1 MRKILFII
9 ICLFS
14 TVTLASCAKKTTT
27 TKERKETIT
36 ILESDLENQICDVAS
51 FLDGATFCVL
61 NYSSTESEDASSLGS
76 GVIYKREINSNNTYT
91 YYLVT
96 NRHVII
102 DGEKFK
108 VYSSNGSTLTANR
121 LGYSET
127 YDIGV
132 LTFTSY
138 EKYNVVPFADIDDVK
153 QGELCFAM
161 GTPIRQSYVN
171 TFTRG
176 NVSGIRKDRIQHTAD
191 INSGN
196 SGGPLVNL
204 NGELIGINVSKL
216 STNSQGQ
223 ADIDGMCFAI
233 RVDLVMDAIDEI
245 EGNND
250 AVINPVLGMT
260 VVDVNNVTVFKYDTF
275 DDFWNALKQEFKD
288 LYKDKYS
295 DEFLEEKFESLYG
308 SQKNDYH
315 DRYDDL
321 HAYNTYLDS
330 NIQKGMFVRDIVD
343 GSVCDAAGIKIGDVV
358 IGINDITVESQT
370 DFSKEFFKNGIGA
383 TIKVVINRQGETLTL
398 NITL

>member
-1 MRKILFII
+1 MRKVLFII

-14 TVTLASCAKKTTT
+14 IVSLASCGKKTTT
-27 TKERKETIT
+27 KEKKETIT

-61 NYSSTESEDASSLGS
+61 NYSSSESENASSLGS
-76 GVIYKREINSNNTYT
+76 GVIYKREINANNTYT

-108 VYSSNGSTLTANR
+108 VYTSDGSTLTANR

-138 EKYNVVPFADIDDVK
+138 EKYNVVPFANIDDVK

-161 GTPIRQSYVN
+161 GTPLYQSYVN

-176 NVSGIRKDRIQHTAD
+176 NVSGIRDERIQHTAD
-191 INSGN
+191 INAGN

-204 NGELIGINVSKL
+204 NGQLIGINVSKL

-233 RVDLVMDAIDEI
+233 RVDIVSKAIDEI

-250 AVINPVLGMT
+250 AVVNPVLGMT
-260 VVDVNNVTVFKYDTF
+260 VVDVNTVTVFNYDTF
-275 DDFWNALKQEFKD
+275 DDFWNALKEE
-288 LYKDKYS
+288 YKEYYKGRYPDS
-295 DEFLEEKFESLYG
+295 IIDQKFEDTYG
-308 SQKNDYH
+308 SQKNDYEA
-315 DRYDDL
+315 RYIDL
-321 HAYNTYLDS
+321 HAYNSLISDEVNS
-330 NIQKGMFVRDIVD
+330 GMLVKLVVEN
-343 GSVCDAAGIKIGDVV
+343 SVCDVAGVKAGDVIV
-358 IGINDITVESQT
+358 GINDVTVESQS
-370 DFSKEFFKNGIGA
+370 DFSKEFFKNGIGD
-383 TIKVVINRQGETLTL
+383 TIKVLINRQGETLTL
-398 NITL
+398 NIAL